1 MAANSSSKY
10 FVKIQIAATSNS
22 SPKEFLLSRFQ
33 FELLFFSLPIIMLWG
48 VISTLILFKTLYF
61 DPPVA
66 PLEKAHSL
74 TRQNHAPA
82 VETNPLPTAIEE
94 SAQKKSIL
102 AESTEQPAS
111 LPNLEAN
118 PKDNVASAVKE
129 VVQGKQPSIIS
140 QPVIRELAARS
151 FRVDDI
157 FDVDVSLSKR
167 TSSSSYAMTIAMT
180 NLKNATESGRYWIS
194 VLATT
199 DNGKKVWLTPMPE
212 VKINSSGQADQPGRG
227 WAYAFRHFRK
237 NSLELKNVKVKVAR
251 FDEVM
256 IGFEREGN
264 SPAIAKVQ
272 LIAR

>member
-1 MAANSSSKY
+1 VAANSSSKY

-48 VISTLILFKTLYF
+48 VISTLILFKTLYL
-61 DPPVA
+61 DPPGS
-66 PLEKAHSL
+66 PLEKPHSL
-74 TRQNHAPA
+74 TRQNHAA
-82 VETNPLPTAIEE
+82 VLEITSLPTAIEE

-102 AESTEQPAS
+102 AESTDQPS
-111 LPNLEAN
+111 SPPNLEAN
-118 PKDNVASAVKE
+118 PKGTLAPAAKE
-129 VVQGKQPSIIS
+129 VVQEKQPSIIS

-167 TSSSSYAMTIAMT
+167 TNSSSYAMKIAMT
-180 NLKNATESGRYWIS
+180 NLKSATESGRYWIS

-199 DNGKKVWLTPMPE
+199 DTGKKVWLTPMPE
-212 VKINSSGQADQPGRG
+212 VKINSSGQAAQPGRG
-227 WAYAFRHFRK
+227 LTYEFRHFRK
-237 NSLELKNVKVKVAR
+237 NNLQIKNVKVKVAR

-264 SPAIAKVQ
+264 SPAIAKAR
-272 LIAR
+272 LITR

>member
-1 MAANSSSKY
+1 VATNSSSKY

-22 SPKEFLLSRFQ
+22 NPKEFLLSRFQ
-33 FELLFFSLPIIMLWG
+33 FELLFFSLPIIVLWG
-48 VISTLILFKTLYF
+48 LISTLILFKNLYF
-61 DPPVA
+61 NPPTA
-66 PLEKAHSL
+66 TLEKAPSL
-74 TRQNHAPA
+74 TQQNHAP
-82 VETNPLPTAIEE
+82 VVDTNPLPTAIEE

-102 AESTEQPAS
+102 AESADLPAS
-111 LPNLEAN
+111 LQNLEAN
-118 PKDNVASAVKE
+118 PKDTVASAVKE
-129 VVQGKQPSIIS
+129 VVQEKQTSIIS

-180 NLKNATESGRYWIS
+180 NLKSATESGRYWIS

-199 DNGKKVWLTPMPE
+199 DTGKKVWLTPMPE
-212 VKINSSGQADQPGRG
+212 VKINSSGQADQPRRG

>member
-1 MAANSSSKY
+1 
-10 FVKIQIAATSNS
+10 
-22 SPKEFLLSRFQ
+22 LLSRFQ
-33 FELLFFSLPIIMLWG
+33 FELLFFSLPIIVLWG
-48 VISTLILFKTLYF
+48 LISTLILFKNLYF
-61 DPPVA
+61 NPPTA
-66 PLEKAHSL
+66 TLEKAPSL
-74 TRQNHAPA
+74 TQQNHAP
-82 VETNPLPTAIEE
+82 VVDTNPLPTAIEE

-102 AESTEQPAS
+102 AESADLPAS
-111 LPNLEAN
+111 LQNLEAN
-118 PKDNVASAVKE
+118 PKDTVASAVKE
-129 VVQGKQPSIIS
+129 VVQEKQTSIIS

-180 NLKNATESGRYWIS
+180 NLKSATESGRYWIS

-199 DNGKKVWLTPMPE
+199 DTGKKVWLTPMPE
-212 VKINSSGQADQPGRG
+212 VKINSSGQADQPRRG

>member
-1 MAANSSSKY
+1 VATNSSSKY

-22 SPKEFLLSRFQ
+22 NPKEFLLSRFQ
-33 FELLFFSLPIIMLWG
+33 FELLFFSLPIIVLWG
-48 VISTLILFKTLYF
+48 LISTLILFKNLYF
-61 DPPVA
+61 NPPTA
-66 PLEKAHSL
+66 TLEKAPSL
-74 TRQNHAPA
+74 TQQNHAP
-82 VETNPLPTAIEE
+82 VVDTNPLPTAIEE

-102 AESTEQPAS
+102 AESADLPAS
-111 LPNLEAN
+111 LQNLEAN
-118 PKDNVASAVKE
+118 PKDTVASAVKE
-129 VVQGKQPSIIS
+129 VVQEKQTSIIS
-140 QPVIRELAARS
+140 QPAIRELAARS

-180 NLKNATESGRYWIS
+180 NLKSATESGRYWIS

-199 DNGKKVWLTPMPE
+199 DTGKKVWLTPMPE
-212 VKINSSGQADQPGRG
+212 VKINSSGQADQPRRG